1 VVTTSYRNNS
11 HAVEVLGPY
20 YLYGYSFSLDS
31 AKTLQSLRLPDN
43 SNVIVLAI
51 SLIPDW
57 VPVFTDN
64 PFAGPDAEAGRPYS
78 GTIAT
83 NAVDLNGNPLSFAK
97 VSGPDW
103 LNVAAGGALSGT
115 PLSADAG
122 MGSFVVNV
130 SDPAGLSNNAT
141 MIITVSPAPPII
153 SALSFQR
160 AGQLLN
166 WTGGVAPYQVQ
177 MTTNLANPNWEN
189 VGGPISAGSLP
200 LAPGGNSMTFYRIF
214 GH

>member
-1 VVTTSYRNNS
+1 VVTLGYRNNS
-11 HAVEVLGPY
+11 HGVEVLGPF

-31 AKTLQSLRLPDN
+31 AKTLQSLRLPGN

-57 VPVFTDN
+57 APVFYDN
-64 PFAGPDAEAGRPYS
+64 PFAGPGAKAGQPYACS
-78 GTIAT
+78 IAT
-83 NAVDLNGNPLSFAK
+83 DAVDLNGNPLTFTK
-97 VSGPDW
+97 VSGPAW
-103 LNVAAGGALSGT
+103 LNVATEGALFGT

-122 MGSFVVNV
+122 ANSFVVSA

-141 MIITVSPAPPII
+141 MVINVSPAPPII

-160 AGQLLN
+160 AGLLLN
-166 WTGGVAPYQVQ
+166 WTGGIAPYQVQ

-189 VGGPISAGSLP
+189 IGGPISAGSLP
-200 LAPGGNSMTFYRIF
+200 LTPSNSVTFYRIF
-214 GH
+214 GQ